1 MIVEDKLFV
10 QRVTLVNDHLL
21 VSEAIYE
28 VQYDMDTA
36 RTSQR

>member
-36 RTSQR
+36 RTAQR